1 MAQSYYTRQ
10 LLSERQLR
18 EISELLPNATWSKS
32 KEDLIE
38 YYPKYQSSSE
48 MVKSEVRNRIAELVM
63 NQVNADIRFYDRV
76 FPRQSTA
83 VIISKTS
90 EGEGLKIHHDN
101 AKVGEFSTTVFL
113 SDPETYEGGE
123 LCLWYEGQEQKFK
136 LPAGHAITYSTGAPH
151 MVAPVT
157 SGSRIVAV
165 FWTTSSIRDPRHRE
179 VLSGMR
185 QIRRLLP
192 EIISYDFD
200 EVVEDP
206 AFQLLEIENKF
217 IRYFVNPAGM

>member
-1 MAQSYYTRQ
+1 MSKSYYTRQ
-10 LLSERQLR
+10 LLSDRQLQ
-18 EISELLPNATWSKS
+18 EIQELLPHATWSKS
-32 KEDLIE
+32 KEELVE

-48 MVKSEVRNRIAELVM
+48 MIPSEVRGRISDLVM
-63 NQVNADIRFYDRV
+63 SQINADQGFYDRV
-76 FPRQSTA
+76 FPKQSTA
-83 VIISKTS
+83 VIVSKTS

-101 AKVGEFSTTVFL
+101 ANVGEFSTTVFL
-113 SDPETYEGGE
+113 SDPDTYEGGE
-123 LCLWYEGQEQKFK
+123 LCLWYEGEVQKFK

-179 VLSGMR
+179 ILSGMR

-192 EIISYDFD
+192 EVISYDFD
-200 EVVEDP
+200 EVTGDP
-206 AFQLLEIENKF
+206 AFQLLEVENKF
-217 IRYFVNPAGM
+217 IRYFVNPA